1 MTLTDNV
8 QGRTKSTPSTRI
20 DSEFFLGLIILA
32 VAQLLSA
39 IMGLYTELTYS
50 KYGRHWHEN
59 LFYQHFLSIP
69 MFFPFF
75 PSLSE
80 QFEKLVDSEPIQL
93 WPSLYHLVHPKL
105 NSSFSSGDP
114 QVTAVPLRP
123 SNPGVA
129 LPKHVLNLA
138 LNAGTQFA
146 CIRGVNALSART
158 SALSVSIALNV
169 RKLISLC
176 ISLWLFGN
184 KLPPGVLVGAA
195 IVFGSTSIWA
205 WEGQRIGKQSKSK
218 GKMQ

>member
-1 MTLTDNV
+1 M
-8 QGRTKSTPSTRI
+8 
-20 DSEFFLGLIILA
+20 ILA

-50 KYGRHWHEN
+50 KYGRHWHET

-69 MFFPFF
+69 MFFPFL
-75 PSLSE
+75 PSLFE
-80 QFEKLVDSEPIQL
+80 QFKKLVDSEPIHL
-93 WPSLYHLVHPKL
+93 SPYLDHLVHPKL
-105 NSSFSSGDP
+105 NSPFSSGEP
-114 QVTAVPLRP
+114 RLTAVPLRP
-123 SNPGVA
+123 SIPDVA
-129 LPKHVLNLA
+129 LPKHVVNLA

-158 SALSVSIALNV
+158 SALGVSIALNV

-184 KLPPGVLVGAA
+184 KLPPGVFVGAA

-205 WEGQRIGKQSKSK
+205 WEGQRIGKKSKSK